1 MHIDKP
7 EDMALLLRRQGPPQ
21 AREQLVTILA
31 GLQLRPDASCLLLGE
46 QALWDSAA
54 QALGAQGQLLP
65 PAPAAGTQLLLL
77 ASAWI
82 PAGLEASRTPVEIR
96 VLQPGGAPEHASGEA
111 CTGTGPRQAACGTR
125 SRLLMHKCLA
135 LREPL
140 LASAGPPWPIPELG
154 PLQPGPPSGRS
165 GRAEALSR
173 AAAWLS
179 AWPHGCDAQAAAAPP
194 DQWIPQGLR
203 GDESLELI
211 HLHPRHPSL
220 CVRLPGLRPTCR
232 WSLLPDSGHA
242 PPHEPID
249 LPLRARTL
257 WLFPE
262 RLRGI
267 LVYEARIATPA
278 LREGQQEALRARWQP
293 DPQGA
298 KDLGAADSG
307 PRPAPAAF
315 RFAAAAPAPSSADAP
330 AAPAAPAGDRAAAS
344 TPRPGAAAEARDLR
358 REMAAGARALLREQ
372 GWNQARLDE
381 LDARG
386 WLADPGPEQDSLED
400 LLHQLQQQTDALRR
414 RHGLDE
420 AALARFTAEPDQDP
434 GTPPDPA
441 SFPAELAQALE
452 ALESATRKALAEAGL
467 DEEQALHLLH
477 RHQPD
482 AAHALD
488 GLLRAGTTARGA
500 QDLPQDAPREPRSPP
515 RANTP
520 EQPAPRAGA
529 APPPPPAG
537 TRPLSREQVQRAL
550 REGESL
556 QGAILD
562 GLDLRGL
569 DFSGADLREVRARGT
584 LLAACTMREADLRE
598 ALLHDADLRAAD
610 LQAAR
615 LAGCSCARASME
627 QVCLDRADCSDTD
640 FTRARLDG
648 ASLRE
653 ACLRRCVFEHAR
665 MRAVLAA
672 GCDASSAQFGDC
684 ALDESDWRRA
694 TLRAAAWLDC
704 GLRRV
709 RADQADARG
718 LALYGSQ
725 AREAVFEQADLRG
738 SRAGDG
744 SRFVGALLAGA
755 DMREACWEGCWL
767 AAADLRGC
775 RLDDADLSRVRARG
789 ARMDGMHASRLR
801 LDEADLRRAD
811 LRGTKLV
818 QASLAGADLRGAR
831 LAGALCFGSDLADV
845 RAQAS
850 TWQGADLRRTVV
862 AARAAPEEKGDA
874 AEPRP

>member
-46 QALWDSAA
+46 QELWDSAA

-262 RLRGI
+262 RLRG
-267 LVYEARIATPA
+267 T
-278 LREGQQEALRARWQP
+278 
-293 DPQGA
+293 
-298 KDLGAADSG
+298 
-307 PRPAPAAF
+307 
-315 RFAAAAPAPSSADAP
+315 
-330 AAPAAPAGDRAAAS
+330 
-344 TPRPGAAAEARDLR
+344 
-358 REMAAGARALLREQ
+358 
-372 GWNQARLDE
+372 
-381 LDARG
+381 
-386 WLADPGPEQDSLED
+386 
-400 LLHQLQQQTDALRR
+400 
-414 RHGLDE
+414 
-420 AALARFTAEPDQDP
+420 
-434 GTPPDPA
+434 
-441 SFPAELAQALE
+441 
-452 ALESATRKALAEAGL
+452 
-467 DEEQALHLLH
+467 
-477 RHQPD
+477 
-482 AAHALD
+482 
-488 GLLRAGTTARGA
+488 
-500 QDLPQDAPREPRSPP
+500 
-515 RANTP
+515 
-520 EQPAPRAGA
+520 
-529 APPPPPAG
+529 
-537 TRPLSREQVQRAL
+537 
-550 REGESL
+550 
-556 QGAILD
+556 
-562 GLDLRGL
+562 
-569 DFSGADLREVRARGT
+569 
-584 LLAACTMREADLRE
+584 
-598 ALLHDADLRAAD
+598 
-610 LQAAR
+610 
-615 LAGCSCARASME
+615 
-627 QVCLDRADCSDTD
+627 
-640 FTRARLDG
+640 
-648 ASLRE
+648 
-653 ACLRRCVFEHAR
+653 
-665 MRAVLAA
+665 
-672 GCDASSAQFGDC
+672 
-684 ALDESDWRRA
+684 
-694 TLRAAAWLDC
+694 
-704 GLRRV
+704 
-709 RADQADARG
+709 RG